1 MAKRISRE
9 IALELLDKY
18 MDDEITIMWEYST
31 NFEESRKAL
40 ERKAAKYL
48 EELEATELFED
59 YKEKIW
65 H

>member
-40 ERKAAKYL
+40 ERKTAKYL

>member
-1 MAKRISRE
+1 MTKRISRE

-40 ERKAAKYL
+40 ERKVAKYL